1 VEQTQRSGEIIR
13 RLRSFVGRGE
23 TTQQPETV
31 AKLMEEASALAL
43 VGMKERGVTV
53 RLLLDPML
61 RTGSG
66 AAGLA
71 QPAAQRGRRHGDERA
86 ARTDPAR
93 GALGSHGS
101 DQRRRHGQRDP
112 PAMEAQLFQPFVTT
126 KRDRIGI
133 GLSVC
138 RAIVEAHA
146 GRLWVE
152 PNNCGGSVFRFTL
165 RSVDETPSP
174 A

>member
-1 VEQTQRSGEIIR
+1 MLNLLRNAVDAMETSAR
-13 RLRSFVGRGE
+13 RELTLRAERWDRM
-23 TTQQPETV
+23 V
-31 AKLMEEASALAL
+31 AISVA
-43 VGMKERGVTV
+43 
-53 RLLLDPML
+53 D
-61 RTGSG
+61 TGSG
-66 AAGLA
+66 I
-71 QPAAQRGRRHGDERA
+71 
-86 ARTDPAR
+86 
-93 GALGSHGS
+93 
-101 DQRRRHGQRDP
+101 P

-126 KRDRIGI
+126 KRDGIGI